1 MKMNRQY
8 MLAFVALVLG
18 MMLSVQFQTANNPIE
33 RDTRDIWELRAD
45 LEEEKKRQQMLNEE
59 IRKNE
64 DLLHQYSSKGQESA
78 NEAMEQALADLKK
91 QAGLTEISGQGITI
105 TIEPFNEGLV
115 GGDTPVP
122 HLYPDMLRRL
132 INELNRYDAL
142 EMSIDGQRVVSRTPI
157 REVNGSIYVNNEPL
171 SSFPIEINVLT
182 DDSKKLHQKIIASP
196 AIEDFIRENFYVEA
210 AVSDQIMLPA
220 YTEPL
225 RVKYMK
231 QVKEDS

>member
-8 MLAFVALVLG
+8 MLAFIALVLG
-18 MMLSVQFQTANNPIE
+18 LMVSVQFQTANNPVE

-64 DLLHQYSSKGQESA
+64 ELLQQYSAKGQNAA
-78 NEAMEQALADLKK
+78 NEAMELALQDLKK
-91 QAGLTEISGQGITI
+91 QAGLTSISGQGITI

-115 GGDTPVP
+115 GNDTPVP
-122 HLYPDMLRRL
+122 QLYPDMLRRL
-132 INELNRYDAL
+132 INELNRYDAK
-142 EMSIDGQRVVSRTPI
+142 EIAIDDQRVVSRTPI
-157 REVNGSIYVNNEPL
+157 REVNESIYVNNEPL
-171 SSFPIEINVLT
+171 SSFPVEIKVLS
-182 DDSKKLHQKIIASP
+182 DDSEKLHQKMIASP

-210 AVSDQIMLPA
+210 AVSNEIVLPA